1 MPSSAHEEFR
11 LSKFYTNALFKT
23 LERGQIQIAEFEL
36 IQLTVDLRFYRIPD
50 SHAKIRPWPVT
61 VIVHRST
68 RSIFAAARVTK
79 RGFSVRSKSNFFG
92 SDDEFASSMRTGF
105 WVRHAGGWNVTLAS
119 AERWEKRVAKAA
131 EREKGSDLWKEL
143 KYGKGFFEGESGQDT
158 SNTPF
163 TGAEQA
169 EISARIKQARD
180 YVRTSGELKS
190 EQIARI
196 ETRLDHIEEASTR
209 IGRKDWLMMFNGGIL
224 SLVLADTI
232 TPQMAQHI
240 FMLVVHGLGHF
251 FGYGGPPPHLPGP

>member
-1 MPSSAHEEFR
+1 MPSSAHEEFQ
-11 LSKFYTNALFKT
+11 LSKFYTNALFKA
-23 LERGQIQIAEFEL
+23 LEQDQITIAEFEL
-36 IQLTVDLRFYRIPD
+36 IQLIVDLRFYRIRD
-50 SHAKIRPWPVT
+50 GHAKTLPWPVT

-68 RSIFAAARVTK
+68 RSIFATARVTK
-79 RGFSVRSKSNFFG
+79 RGFSTRSKSNFFG
-92 SDDEFASSMRTGF
+92 SDGEFASRMRTNF
-105 WVRHAGGWNVTLAS
+105 WARRGWGWNATLVAATS
-119 AERWEKRVAKAA
+119 WGRRVAKAA
-131 EREKGSDLWKEL
+131 EREKGPDLWKEL
-143 KYGKGFFEGESGQDT
+143 RHGEGFFEGESRQDT

-163 TGAEQA
+163 TGTEQA
-169 EISARIKQARD
+169 EISARIKKARD
-180 YVRTSGELKS
+180 YARTSGELNS

-232 TPQMAQHI
+232 TPQVAQHI